1 MGLLVFGAVRLR
13 GQNTRM
19 MPKQFQQMGGR
30 DEGNYSQDVDREDL
44 INIDI
49 SGALIYHIVLRN

>member
-1 MGLLVFGAVRLR
+1 MDNVQKINDYKECLLVFGAVRLR

-30 DEGNYSQDVDREDL
+30 GQLFSRC
-44 INIDI
+44 
-49 SGALIYHIVLRN
+49 G